1 MVAGEQSYIT
11 RALLQKLPTSPKSA
25 WGIADHGAGAAKPR
39 KSQASKGWK
48 GTHPGPRHNQVSIT
62 GGRTAT
68 GMGVHVL
75 PAPISGTC
83 LPFGRGSGCPEEIL
97 IVTRGSE
104 CSETSTTLEL
114 IVTKLSGKSRGL
126 AARTGRLSPSA
137 NPTCEGPLRRE
148 TRGGK
153 H

>member
-1 MVAGEQSYIT
+1 MVAGEQSDIT
-11 RALLQKLPTSPKSA
+11 RPLLPKLLTSSKGT
-25 WGIADHGAGAAKPR
+25 WGVAAHGTGTAKPR
-39 KSQASKGWK
+39 KSQVSKGWI

-104 CSETSTTLEL
+104 CSEASATLEL

-126 AARTGRLSPSA
+126 AARTWGLSPSA